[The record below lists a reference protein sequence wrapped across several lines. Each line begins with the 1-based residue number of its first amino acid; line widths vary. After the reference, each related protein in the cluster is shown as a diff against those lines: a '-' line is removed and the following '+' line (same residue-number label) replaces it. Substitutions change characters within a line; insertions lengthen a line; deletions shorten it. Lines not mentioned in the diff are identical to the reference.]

1 MHSLVAQQVL
11 NGVVLACVYT
21 LFALGLSV
29 TWGVL
34 KVLNLA
40 HAQLFTVGALCAI
53 YLAQATGLLLLVAVP
68 VAALVA
74 GGVALVVDTFAFWP
88 LRRQKLDT
96 EELELSS
103 LITSLGAA
111 TILVSLAS
119 RLTGAQAKHFPADF
133 FVSKNYVVAGLRVTN
148 LQVIVV
154 VSAVVLT
161 VLVAVIVQR
170 TQFGRAL
177 RTLAFSMDIAKIVGV
192 RAEVAYRATLFVCG
206 ALAGVAGVLLALLL
220 GSVDAFTGESLL
232 VKGIAIIVLAGAG
245 RIAGLMVGALLLGMA
260 ETVGSLWL
268 PAAIQTAV
276 PFLLIAVVLLLKPAG
291 LFGRS
296 ETVRA

>member
-11 NGVVLACVYT
+11 NGVVVACVYT

-40 HAQLFTVGALCAI
+40 HAQLFTVGALGAI
-53 YLAQATGLLLLVAVP
+53 YLAQASGLPLLVALP
-68 VAALVA
+68 AAAVVA
-74 GGVALVVDTFAFWP
+74 GVVALVVDSFAFWP

-111 TILVSLAS
+111 TILLSLAS
-119 RLTGAQAKHFPADF
+119 RLTGAQAKHFPPSF
-133 FVSKNYVVAGLRVTN
+133 FASRNYVIAGLRVTN
-148 LQVIVV
+148 LQIIVA
-154 VSAVVLT
+154 VSAVALT
-161 VLVAVIVQR
+161 VIAAMIVQR

-245 RIAGLMVGALLLGMA
+245 RIMGLMVGALLLGMA

-268 PAAIQTAV
+268 PVAIQTSV

-296 ETVRA
+296 EAVRA